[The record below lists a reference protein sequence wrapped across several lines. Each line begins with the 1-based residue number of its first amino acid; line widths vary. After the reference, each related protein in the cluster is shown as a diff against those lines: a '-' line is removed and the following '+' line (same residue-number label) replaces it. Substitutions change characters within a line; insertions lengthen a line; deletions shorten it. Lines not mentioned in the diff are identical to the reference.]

1 MDLLDGIVGGAVFF
15 AGSIGFF
22 VAYYL
27 LSKGLDERKALKQ
40 D

>member
-1 MDLLDGIVGGAVFF
+1 MDLVDGLVGATILF